1 MRQFIFKPG
10 YYEWHL
16 TDKATGKTL
25 HVMSDPADFTVNDD
39 GTPLTLEELEVVCMD
54 DLENADFA
62 YTVADIEYNGIKLHG
77 DDLLSKNKEEMAEA
91 SKTMAK
97 ALYDYYI
104 DGPEP
109 EGELEF

>member
-25 HVMSDPADFTVNDD
+25 HVMSDPADLTVHDD
-39 GTPLTLEELEVVCMD
+39 GTPLTLEELEEVCMD
-54 DLENADFA
+54 DLETAEFA
-62 YTVADIEYNGIKLHG
+62 YTVSDIAYNGIRLHG
-77 DDLLSKNKEEMAEA
+77 GDLLTKEEMTDA

-97 ALYDYYI
+97 ALYGFYI

-109 EGELEF
+109 EGELKF